1 MNFTINKGKHC
12 VETWATICD
21 QNNPIINRDNADK
34 ELCDISDLLSNSNL
48 LSTSIEK
55 QKDIN
60 YIGEDIDKTR

>member
-1 MNFTINKGKHC
+1 M
-12 VETWATICD
+12 ETWATICD
-21 QNNPIINRDNADK
+21 QNNPIINRDIADK

>member
-1 MNFTINKGKHC
+1 M
-12 VETWATICD
+12 ETWATICD
-21 QNNPIINRDNADK
+21 QNNPIINRDNVDK